1 MTEAKQRTRPTRK
14 TTAEKQAAAP
24 DKPAADAPKQEAADE
39 HSDNLR
45 GRVDQVGALLSR
57 SLDLAEA
64 GLSLGVTLVNRVG
77 VAAQQQILE
86 RFMSQA
92 AGAVDPAMAA
102 AAPPP
107 PPEPEIA
114 SAPVTPAAPE
124 PEAYGISNRLPLPPG
139 GEVRV
144 SFSINNDSMD
154 TPKKVALSLEGF
166 VGDAHGRRLNIA
178 GFAVKPARKTIA
190 PMDFEKFV
198 LEGVLPPKAP
208 ADVYRG
214 WVVVASDTELRIPVW
229 LVVSS
234 L

>member
-1 MTEAKQRTRPTRK
+1 MTEEKQGTRQEHK
-14 TTAEKQAAAP
+14 TTEEKHAAGAQH
-24 DKPAADAPKQEAADE
+24 KEAAD
-39 HSDNLR
+39 DAGGGLR
-45 GRVDQVGALLSR
+45 GRADQFGALFSKG
-57 SLDLAEA
+57 LDLAEA

-77 VAAQQQILE
+77 VAAQEQIVE

-92 AGAVDPAMAA
+92 ATASEPSMA

-107 PPEPEIA
+107 PAP
-114 SAPVTPAAPE
+114 SAPDAPE
-124 PEAYGISNRLPLPPG
+124 PEVYGISNRLPLMPG

-144 SFSINNDSMD
+144 SFSINNDSMEA
-154 TPKKVALSLEGF
+154 PKRVTLSLEGF
-166 VGDAHGRRLNIA
+166 VGDAHGRRLNVA
-178 GFAVKPARKTIA
+178 GFTVKPARKTIA

-208 ADVYRG
+208 QDVYRG
-214 WVVVASDTELRIPVW
+214 WVIVSSDAELRIPVW